1 MAKPQPGYKE
11 IPPAGVTFKPATDYK
26 TGDWRN
32 KRPHIDEKKCIKC
45 LTCWVFCPDG
55 AISWDSKQVHF
66 NFDFCKGCGICAN
79 ECPVKCIEMKPED

>member
-1 MAKPQPGYKE
+1 MAKTQPGYKE
-11 IPPAGVTFKPATDYK
+11 IPPAGVTFKRATEYK

-32 KRPHIDEKKCIKC
+32 KRPHRDEKKCTRC

-55 AISWDSKQVHF
+55 AISWDGTDIHF